1 MSPPGGD
8 LSEPVSQSTLR
19 VVKTFWALDAALANS
34 KHFPSINWLS
44 SYSLYLGAL
53 ERGTTRT
60 WVEDSS
66 RTRKEAMKLLQRE
79 AELKDIVQLVG
90 EDALPDTERVLLT
103 IGRML
108 REDFLRQTAFDE
120 VDAYTSMKKQGLDAQ
135 APCCIS
141 ATWRTRRRPTA

>member
-1 MSPPGGD
+1 MGSVSPPGGD

-19 VVKTFWALDAALANS
+19 VVKTFWSLDAALANS

-53 ERGTTRT
+53 QKWYDENLTPGFSTTR
-60 WVEDSS
+60 D
-66 RTRKEAMKLLQRE
+66 KAMKLLQRE

-90 EDALPDTERVLLT
+90 EDALPDTERVLLA

-108 REDFLRQTAFDE
+108 RENFLRQSAFDE
-120 VDAYTSMKKQGLDAQ
+120 VDAYTSMKKQG
-135 APCCIS
+135 
-141 ATWRTRRRPTA
+141 